1 MNMFPVLYEMPT
13 CFLFFPPPQHFCLS
27 KSGGYPKLAMEND
40 DKPCQTE
47 GFWGTTKVV
56 GVFLIYFFHIL
67 GIIIPI
73 DELIFFRGVGIPPTR
88 KTFFESGHVIDIG
101 PPMAWDFTLRSN
113 LEHGQEQGAGPAPWF
128 YSLEPGH
135 FWLRKSTFND
145 LYFRSH

>member
-1 MNMFPVLYEMPT
+1 
-13 CFLFFPPPQHFCLS
+13 
-27 KSGGYPKLAMEND
+27 
-40 DKPCQTE
+40 
-47 GFWGTTKVV
+47 
-56 GVFLIYFFHIL
+56 L